1 MKVKQGF
8 VLCETDGKFVAVAT
22 GKLADQ
28 FHGLITMNKSGKFL
42 WEQLSEHISAQELTE
57 RLLGI
62 CHADPE
68 AAERSV
74 HVFLQKMQDAGILE
88 LAEGEA
94 L

>member
-22 GKLADQ
+22 GSLTEQ
-28 FHGLITMNKSGKFL
+28 FHGLITMNGSGKLL
-42 WEQLSEHISAQELTE
+42 WDALSEHVSEAELTQK
-57 RLLGI
+57 LLS
-62 CHADPE
+62 ARNVTPE
-68 AAERSV
+68 SAAASV
-74 HVFLQKMQDAGILE
+74 HAFVTKMYEAGILE